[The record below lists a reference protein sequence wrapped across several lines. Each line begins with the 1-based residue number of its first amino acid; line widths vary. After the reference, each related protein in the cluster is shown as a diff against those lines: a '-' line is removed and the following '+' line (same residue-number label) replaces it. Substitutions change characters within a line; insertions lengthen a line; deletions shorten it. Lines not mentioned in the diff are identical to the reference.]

1 MSPPRLRLCVPLL
14 LALASALPAAE
25 RIVSLG
31 GSVTET
37 IFALGA
43 GGLVVARD
51 ASSLVPDAVNPLPDV
66 GYFRTIGAEG
76 VLAQK
81 PTLILAAHGTGP
93 ENQVAILK
101 NSGIRFI
108 HLEAKPSAA
117 STFEMIRQ
125 VGEAV
130 QRPAEA
136 AKLSARLEARFGEA
150 AAVAKRS
157 AKPPKVVVLMG
168 AGSGVYQAAFDGT
181 AGDALVTL
189 AGGVNPFRGIP
200 GYKPVSAE
208 ELIAADPD
216 FIFVGSRTG
225 PARDAELSALPGVP
239 EALRGTRAA
248 RSGRL
253 HQMDMAYYLVFG
265 PRIGDAVLAFARA
278 IHPPAP

>member
-1 MSPPRLRLCVPLL
+1 MRSLILAL
-14 LALASALPAAE
+14 LALVFLPATAAE

-43 GGLVVARD
+43 GELVIARD
-51 ASSLVPDAVNPLPDV
+51 ASSLVPDAVNRLPDV

-81 PTLILAAHGTGP
+81 PTLIFAAQGTGP
-93 ENQVAILK
+93 ENQVTILK
-101 NSGIRFI
+101 NSGIRFV

-117 STFEMIRQ
+117 STFEMFRQ

-130 QRPAEA
+130 GRAKEA
-136 AKLSARLEARFGEA
+136 ATLATRIQSRFDA
-150 AAVAKRS
+150 AAALAKRS
-157 AKPPKVVVLMG
+157 PTPPKVVVLMG
-168 AGSGVYQAAFDGT
+168 AGSGVYQAAFDDT

-216 FIFVGSRTG
+216 FIFIGSRTG
-225 PARDAELSALPGVP
+225 PARDAELAEPASVP
-239 EALRGTRAA
+239 DSLRGTRAA
-248 RSGRL
+248 RTGRL

-265 PRIGDAVLAFARA
+265 PRIGDAVVAFARA
-278 IHPPAP
+278 IHPAAP